1 MKKKSTQMPKTYA
14 GLEKTKGEK
23 KAFGTQNVNI
33 VTPHEI
39 EMMSVLHHTGELM
52 RADAAVAQ
60 GAGTATTAECE
71 QGCSV
76 PTGQNRPL
84 HLKTQSLTHTHSRS
98 SPLTYIK
105 ANHSSSLIAWHTQIY
120 GSERQ
125 INLPRT
131 QTPFTLYLESQV
143 SRCAI

>member
-1 MKKKSTQMPKTYA
+1 MQDWRKRR
-14 GLEKTKGEK
+14 EKK

-33 VTPHEI
+33 KTPHEV
-39 EMMSVLHHTGELM
+39 EMMSVLPHSGELM
-52 RADAAVAQ
+52 RADAAVAR
-60 GAGTATTAECE
+60 GAGSATTAECE

-105 ANHSSSLIAWHTQIY
+105 ANHSSSLLAWHTQIY
-120 GSERQ
+120 GSQRQ

-131 QTPFTLYLESQV
+131 QTPFTLYLESHV
-143 SRCAI
+143 SRGAI